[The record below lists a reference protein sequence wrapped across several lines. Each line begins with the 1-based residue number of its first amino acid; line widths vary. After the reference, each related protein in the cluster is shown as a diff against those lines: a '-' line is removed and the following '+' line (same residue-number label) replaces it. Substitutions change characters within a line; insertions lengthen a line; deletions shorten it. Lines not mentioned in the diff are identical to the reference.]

1 MRTTWLKVWVWIKV
15 WAAALLL
22 IYLLVFVYRN
32 SQQKVTFW
40 VWWNTE
46 PTTSS
51 LLLAVFSFVAG
62 GLKFP
67 GYCEQPFAP
76 SGASEMSCNKLPTST
91 RAKATRN
98 RRDARAKARLF
109 CSPRCRCL
117 GDQALPPFWNRIRIS
132 CHLPKRIRRYLP
144 QALP

>member
-1 MRTTWLKVWVWIKV
+1 MRTTWLKVWVWMKV

-62 GLKFP
+62 GSSFLVLRTAFRTIRQVK
-67 GYCEQPFAP
+67 ELQQRNQLERKQREID
-76 SGASEMSCNKLPTST
+76 EMH
-91 RAKATRN
+91 AKA
-98 RRDARAKARLF
+98 ASLHAK
-109 CSPRCRCL
+109 PMP
-117 GDQALPPFWNRIRIS
+117 GDQALPPS
-132 CHLPKRIRRYLP
+132 
-144 QALP
+144 